1 MGRNRFKKTTYM
13 SKWTISSEVA
23 KKSNRVGK
31 ISQKAEGAMGNSYSR
46 EKNHELIKEHSY
58 FWN

>member
-1 MGRNRFKKTTYM
+1 MDHFFRSSQEKQQSRKDITGGR
-13 SKWTISSEVA
+13 A
-23 KKSNRVGK
+23 KNP
-31 ISQKAEGAMGNSYSR
+31 EGATGNSELESYSR